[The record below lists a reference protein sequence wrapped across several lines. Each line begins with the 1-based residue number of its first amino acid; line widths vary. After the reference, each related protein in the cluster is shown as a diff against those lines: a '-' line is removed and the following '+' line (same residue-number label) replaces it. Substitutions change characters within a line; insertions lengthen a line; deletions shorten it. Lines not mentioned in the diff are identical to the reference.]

1 MRELFSDKIKRMAK
15 STDYNSNWRKVASTI
30 YKKPIDSKIFGMV
43 ELDVTELERYIAE
56 KRKTGVKT
64 TLTYLITLII
74 GRAIRQ
80 EVPELNTYVRRGKII
95 QRDKVD
101 ATVSVLLP
109 GGQMGS
115 VKVENSDQLTTAEIS
130 DFIGKKISES
140 RKGNENDTMQAKSLL
155 AKLPWPFRNWLFK
168 IYQTITI
175 HWGISVPGIGL
186 DSTSFGSYV
195 VSNIG
200 TVGLDT
206 GYGSLLPSSNISFV
220 FILGSINKKPVVID
234 DKIEIRRVMWLS
246 STLDHRV
253 VDGSHGGS
261 LFRVIKQIAKKPEI
275 LDEKPD
281 PSTAA
286 F

>member
-1 MRELFSDKIKRMAK
+1 MTASI
-15 STDYNSNWRKVASTI
+15 DYNTNWRKVASTI
-30 YKKPIDSKIFGMV
+30 YKKPTDSKIFGIV
-43 ELDVTELERYIAE
+43 ELDVTELEKYVAK
-56 KRKTGVKT
+56 KRKEGIKT
-64 TLTYLITLII
+64 TITYLVTLII

-80 EVPELNTYVRRGKII
+80 EVPALNTYVKRGKIL
-95 QRDKVD
+95 QREHVD

-115 VKVENSDQLTTAEIS
+115 VKVENADQLTTDEIS
-130 DFIGKKISES
+130 EKIGKNIANS
-140 RKGNENDTMQAKSLL
+140 RKGDENETMQSKSLL

-186 DSTSFGSYV
+186 DSNSFGSFM

-206 GYGSLLPSSNISFV
+206 GFASLLPSSNISFV
-220 FILGSINKKPVVID
+220 YVLGTINKKPVVVNDEIV
-234 DKIEIRRVMWLS
+234 IRRVMLMA

-261 LFRVIKQIAKKPEI
+261 LFRFIKQVAKNPEI
-275 LDEKPD
+275 LDSKPD
-281 PSTAA
+281 PAKA
-286 F
+286 LF

>member
-1 MRELFSDKIKRMAK
+1 MAEILN
-15 STDYNSNWRKVASTI
+15 YNNNWRKVASTI

-43 ELDVTELERYIAE
+43 ELDVTELENYVAK
-56 KRKTGVKT
+56 KRKEGIKT
-64 TLTYLITLII
+64 TLTYLITLIV
-74 GRAIRQ
+74 GRGIRQ
-80 EVPELNTYVRRGKII
+80 AAPELNTYVKRGKIV
-95 QRDKVD
+95 QRQQVD

-115 VKVENSDQLTTAEIS
+115 VKVENADQLTTAEIS
-130 DFIGKKISES
+130 EFVGRKIADS
-140 RKGNENDTMQAKSLL
+140 RKGQENETMQSKSLL
-155 AKLPWPFRNWLFK
+155 ANVPWPFRNWLFK
-168 IYQTITI
+168 IYQTVTI
-175 HWGISVPGIGL
+175 HWGISMPYFGL
-186 DSTSFGSYV
+186 DSNSFGSYI

-220 FILGSINKKPVVID
+220 FILGSIEKKPRVVNDQIVA
-234 DKIEIRRVMWLS
+234 RRVMWLS

-253 VDGSHGGS
+253 VDGSHGGT
-261 LFRVIKQIAKKPEI
+261 LFRFIKQIAKNPEM

-281 PSTAA
+281 PSTAL

>member
-1 MRELFSDKIKRMAK
+1 MTETIN
-15 STDYNSNWRKVASTI
+15 YNTNWRKVASTI
-30 YKKPIDSKIFGMV
+30 YKKPTDSKIFGIV
-43 ELDVTELERYIAE
+43 ELDVTELEKYVAQ
-56 KRKTGVKT
+56 KRKEGIKT

-80 EVPELNTYVRRGKII
+80 EVPALNTYVKRGRII
-95 QRDKVD
+95 QREHVD

-115 VKVENSDQLTTAEIS
+115 VKVENADQLTTAEIS
-130 DFIGKKISES
+130 EEIGKNIANS
-140 RKGNENDTMQAKSLL
+140 RKGNENDTMQSKSFL
-155 AKLPWPFRNWLFK
+155 AKLPWPFRNWFFK
-168 IYQTITI
+168 IYQIITI
-175 HWGISVPGIGL
+175 QWGITLPVLGL
-186 DSTSFGSYV
+186 DTNSFGSYI

-206 GYGSLLPSSNISFV
+206 GFASLLPSSNISFV
-220 FILGSINKKPVVID
+220 FVLGAVNKKPVVIND
-234 DKIEIRRVMWLS
+234 EIVIRRVMLMA

-253 VDGSHGGS
+253 VDGSHGGL
-261 LFRVIKQIAKKPEI
+261 LFRFIKQIAKNPEL

-281 PSTAA
+281 PATAL

>member
-1 MRELFSDKIKRMAK
+1 MTASVN
-15 STDYNSNWRKVASTI
+15 YNTNWRKVASTI
-30 YKKPIDSKIFGMV
+30 YKKPTDSKIYGIV
-43 ELDVTELERYIAE
+43 ELDVTELEKYVAQ
-56 KRKTGVKT
+56 KRKEGIKT
-64 TLTYLITLII
+64 TITYLITLII

-80 EVPELNTYVRRGKII
+80 EVPELNTYVKRGKIL
-95 QRDKVD
+95 QREHVD

-115 VKVENSDQLTTAEIS
+115 VKVENADQLTTDEIS
-130 DFIGKKISES
+130 EKIGKNIANS
-140 RKGNENDTMQAKSLL
+140 RKGDENETMQSKSLL

-175 HWGISVPGIGL
+175 HWGISLPGIGL
-186 DSTSFGSYV
+186 DSNSFGSFI

-206 GYGSLLPSSNISFV
+206 GFASLLPSSNISFV
-220 FILGSINKKPVVID
+220 FVLGTVNKKPVVIND
-234 DKIEIRRVMWLS
+234 EIVIRKIMLMA

-261 LFRVIKQIAKKPEI
+261 LFRYIKKVAKNPEI
-275 LDEKPD
+275 LDSKPD
-281 PSTAA
+281 PASAL

>member
-1 MRELFSDKIKRMAK
+1 MDSNIIE
-15 STDYNSNWRKVASTI
+15 YNTNWRKVASTI
-30 YKKPIDSKIFGMV
+30 YKKPIDSKIFGTV
-43 ELDVTELERYIAE
+43 ELDVTELEKYVAQ
-56 KRKTGVKT
+56 KRKEGVKT

-80 EVPELNTYVRRGKII
+80 AVPQLNTYVKRGKII
-95 QRDKVD
+95 QREQVD

-115 VKVENSDQLTTAEIS
+115 VKVENADKLTTAEIS
-130 DFIGKKISES
+130 QEIGNNIASS
-140 RKGNENDTMQAKSLL
+140 RKGNENDTMQSKSLL

-175 HWGISVPGIGL
+175 HWGISLPGLGL
-186 DSTSFGSYV
+186 DSNSFGSYI

-220 FILGSINKKPVVID
+220 FILGTVNKKPVVVD
-234 DKIEIRRVMWLS
+234 DEIVIRKIMLLS

-253 VDGSHGGS
+253 VDGSHGGT
-261 LFRVIKQIAKKPEI
+261 LFRFIKQIAKNPEI
-275 LDEKPD
+275 LDSKPD
-281 PSTAA
+281 PSFAV

>member
-1 MRELFSDKIKRMAK
+1 MAE
-15 STDYNSNWRKVASTI
+15 TINYNTNWRKVASTI
-30 YKKPIDSKIFGMV
+30 YKKPTDSKIFGIV
-43 ELDVTELERYIAE
+43 ELDVTELEKYVAQ
-56 KRKTGVKT
+56 KRKEGIKT

-74 GRAIRQ
+74 GRGIRQ
-80 EVPELNTYVRRGKII
+80 EVPALNTYVKRGKIL
-95 QRDKVD
+95 QRKQVD

-115 VKVENSDQLTTAEIS
+115 VKVENADQLTTAEIS
-130 DFIGKKISES
+130 EEIGKNIANS
-140 RKGNENDTMQAKSLL
+140 RKGNENDAMQSKSLL

-175 HWGISVPGIGL
+175 HWGISLPVIGL
-186 DSTSFGSYV
+186 DSNSFGSFM

-206 GYGSLLPSSNISFV
+206 GFASLLPSSNISFV
-220 FILGSINKKPVVID
+220 FVLGTVNKKPVVVNDEIV
-234 DKIEIRRVMWLS
+234 IRRVMLMS

-261 LFRVIKQIAKKPEI
+261 LFRFIKQIAKNPEI
-275 LDEKPD
+275 LDLKPD
-281 PSTAA
+281 PAKSL

>member
-1 MRELFSDKIKRMAK
+1 MA
-15 STDYNSNWRKVASTI
+15 DDIQYNSNWRKVASTI
-30 YKKPIDSKIFGMV
+30 YKKPTDSKIFGMV
-43 ELDVTELERYIAE
+43 ELDVTELEAYIAN
-56 KRKTGVKT
+56 KRKEGVKT
-64 TLTYLITLII
+64 TLTYLITQII

-80 EVPELNTYVRRGKII
+80 EVPELNTYVKRGKIM
-95 QRDKVD
+95 QRKSVD

-115 VKVENSDQLTTAEIS
+115 VKVENADKITTDEIAS
-130 DFIGKKISES
+130 FIGKKIAES
-140 RKGNENDTMQAKSLL
+140 RKGNENDAMQSKSLL

-186 DSTSFGSYV
+186 DSNSFGAYI

-253 VDGSHGGS
+253 VDGSHGGR
-261 LFRVIKQIAKKPEI
+261 LFRVIKRLAKNPEI
-275 LDEKPD
+275 LDLKPD
-281 PSTAA
+281 PSTDA

>member
-1 MRELFSDKIKRMAK
+1 MSDEIQ
-15 STDYNSNWRKVASTI
+15 YNSNWRKVASTI
-30 YKKPIDSKIFGMV
+30 YKKPTDSKIFGMV
-43 ELDVTELERYIAE
+43 ELDVTELEAYIAN
-56 KRKTGVKT
+56 KRKEGVKT
-64 TLTYLITLII
+64 TLTYLITQII
-74 GRAIRQ
+74 GRGIRQ
-80 EVPELNTYVRRGKII
+80 EVPELNTYVKRGKIM
-95 QRDKVD
+95 QRKTVD

-115 VKVENSDQLTTAEIS
+115 VKVENADTITTDEIAA
-130 DFIGKKISES
+130 FIGKKIAES
-140 RKGNENDTMQAKSLL
+140 RKGNENDEMQSKSLL

-186 DSTSFGSYV
+186 DSNSFGAFI

-253 VDGSHGGS
+253 VDGSHGGR
-261 LFRVIKQIAKKPEI
+261 LFRVIKRMAKNPEI
-275 LDEKPD
+275 LDIKPD
-281 PSTAA
+281 PSTSA